1 MGTATTLLLGDGRGG
16 TASLMVMA
24 RRRRRGNEPP
34 AVRPV
39 DVDGV
44 RTVAIGTVMWAV
56 AFVVLAVFRDELD
69 DQGMGWWLWTCLAGI
84 GLGLLGLEYTR
95 KRRDAIVRAQLGAEA
110 DRPDDVELVGPEDAD
125 VGLSLGAKP
134 PTGSAAEPEPLQAEP
149 EPAPAEREAVWAEP
163 EPAPAEREA
172 VWAEPEPAPA
182 EREAVWAEQEPAQ
195 AEPEPIRTE
204 PEPIRAEPQPPS
216 AQWTESALLDV
227 GPPVPAPPPSGRR
240 RERRAT
246 TDGEHA
252 DQVDDEPLL
261 PTAWVRPPAGGRRA
275 RRSDSADETEHV
287 EDDALYR
294 GRRARRP

>member
-134 PTGSAAEPEPLQAEP
+134 PAGSAAEPEPLQAEP

-163 EPAPAEREA
+163 DPAP
-172 VWAEPEPAPA
+172 V

-204 PEPIRAEPQPPS
+204 PEPIRAEPEPIRTEPEPIRAEPQPPT

-252 DQVDDEPLL
+252 YQVDDEPLL
-261 PTAWVRPPAGGRRA
+261 PTAWVRPPAGGRRS